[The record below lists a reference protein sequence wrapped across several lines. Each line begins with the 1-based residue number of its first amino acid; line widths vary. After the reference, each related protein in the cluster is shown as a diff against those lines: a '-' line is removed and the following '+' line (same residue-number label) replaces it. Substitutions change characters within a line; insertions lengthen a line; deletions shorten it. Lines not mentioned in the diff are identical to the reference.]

1 MEFNALNKV
10 RFEEYKTFSNDRI
23 KALQKDNKI
32 SEIKIHQLGTF
43 GYLVDKSPVFSTN
56 IIAQYTDETGL
67 PIDVKNLFLI
77 DSRYNSVFKMQV
89 GNISFDPNTV
99 SCIVA
104 TDYSGNLY
112 YANKS
117 DVSASNLSN
126 NSLIYIKLKKVSPNL
141 SNINLFN
148 LLLKN

>member
-1 MEFNALNKV
+1 MRFAEFKA
-10 RFEEYKTFSNDRI
+10 FSNERI
-23 KALQKDNKI
+23 KGLQKDNKI

-43 GYLVDKSPVFSTN
+43 GFLFDKSPVFSTN

-77 DSRYNSVFKMQV
+77 DSRYNSVFKIQV
-89 GNISFDPNTV
+89 GNISFDPNNV

-104 TDYSGNLY
+104 TDYSGNLF

-117 DVSASNLSN
+117 DISASNLSN

-148 LLLKN
+148 VLLRN